1 MGNTLQDNDPEE
13 HPSNFGLWIEDENS
27 HRSLQEGDTLQDNDP
42 EEHPSNFGRWIEDEN
57 SHRSLQE
64 ESPYAHTVLR
74 GQTYKEYEPSYFT
87 LDASGNLGGQGRGLP
102 IPQRSL
108 VATLEYSPGY
118 FPGEASGD
126 VGGGGRD
133 APIQPWSL
141 PL

>member
-1 MGNTLQDNDPEE
+1 MTWGIICQTTLAK
-13 HPSNFGLWIEDENS
+13 FFTAGLGLLLPIVDLLCVWGTHSRIMTRRNIRQTS
-27 HRSLQEGDTLQDNDP
+27 AAGLKTRTAIGLCRRRAPMH
-42 EEHPSNFGRWIEDEN
+42 I
-57 SHRSLQE
+57 
-64 ESPYAHTVLR
+64 LR
-74 GQTYKEYEPSYFT
+74 GQTYKEYEPGYFT
-87 LDASGNLGGQGRGLP
+87 LDASGNLGGEGRGLP

-108 VATLEYSPGY
+108 AATLEYSPGY